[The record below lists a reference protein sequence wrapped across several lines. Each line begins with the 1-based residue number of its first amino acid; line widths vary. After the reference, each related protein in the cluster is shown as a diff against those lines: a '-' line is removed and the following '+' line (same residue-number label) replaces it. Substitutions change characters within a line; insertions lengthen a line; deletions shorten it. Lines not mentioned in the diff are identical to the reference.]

1 MKARGFTLVELLT
14 ALVILSIV
22 GLMSYRGLAAVVET
36 RERVESETQ
45 KWRSL
50 ALFFE
55 RFEHDLA
62 RAAPRKVRSAAGDR
76 PAFIGYADGRVEFS
90 RLAGGSEAPAR
101 VAYVLDAANE
111 VELLLWPAADA
122 FSDAQPG
129 RYAALAGVRS
139 FELQYLG
146 RDGAWL
152 AEWPSA
158 RDDPALPRAVR
169 VRVVLTSGE
178 DVVRVFAVQ
187 S

>member
-1 MKARGFTLVELLT
+1 MKGFTLIELLT

-45 KWRSL
+45 KWRTL

-55 RFEHDLA
+55 RVEHDLA
-62 RAAPRKVRSAAGDR
+62 RAAPRKVRSGAGDR
-76 PAFIGYADGRVEFS
+76 PALVGYEDGRLEFS
-90 RLAGGSEAPAR
+90 RLGVAFDVPAR
-101 VAYVLDAANE
+101 VGYALNAANE
-111 VELLLWPAADA
+111 VELLLWPVLDA
-122 FSDAQPG
+122 LPDVQPG
-129 RYAALAGVRS
+129 HYAALAGVRS
-139 FELQYLG
+139 FELHYLG
-146 RDGAWL
+146 KNGAWL
-152 AEWPSA
+152 ATWPSA
-158 RDDPALPRAVR
+158 RDDPPLPRAVR